1 MEQQKINERRQWLF
15 IALAGLFVTNAVT
28 AELISNKL
36 IEIPIKTS
44 VFGNQL
50 GPFVTIVGILPWP
63 IVFLLTD
70 ILNEFY
76 GQKAVR
82 RLSWITA
89 GLIAYC
95 FLIVGLSLAIP
106 AYEIKGSKLA
116 TNEAYNL
123 VFNQAQSVIVGS
135 IVAFLVSQLLDAYVF
150 SWIKRRTGNRYIWLR
165 STGSTMLSQLIDS
178 YIVLYIGFVLPGA
191 MRFST
196 YLEVAPTN
204 YLLKMLIALLLTPLI
219 YLLHYVVRRLLGH
232 PVVASSE

>member
-1 MEQQKINERRQWLF
+1 MEQAQLNERRQWLF

-36 IEIPIKTS
+36 IQIPLKGFL
-44 VFGNQL
+44 FGHQF
-50 GPFVTIVGILPWP
+50 GPFTTIIGILPWP
-63 IVFLLTD
+63 VVFLLTD
-70 ILNEFY
+70 LLNEFY

-95 FLIVGLSLAIP
+95 FLIVGLSMAIP

-123 VFNQAQSVIVGS
+123 VFGQAQAVIVGS
-135 IVAFLVSQLLDAYVF
+135 IVAFLVSQILDAYLF
-150 SWIKRRTGNRYIWLR
+150 DRIKQRTGNRFIWLR
-165 STGSTMLSQLIDS
+165 STGSTLFSQLIDS

-191 MRFST
+191 MSFST
-196 YLEVAPTN
+196 YMEVAPTN
-204 YLLKMLIALLLTPLI
+204 YLLKIGIAVLLTPLV
-219 YLLHYVVRRLLGH
+219 YFGHWLVRRYLKH
-232 PVVASSE
+232 

>member
-1 MEQQKINERRQWLF
+1 MEQQKLNERRQWLF

-36 IEIPIKTS
+36 IQIPLEG
-44 VFGNQL
+44 VFFGHKV
-50 GPFVTIVGILPWP
+50 GPFITIIGILPWP
-63 IVFLLTD
+63 VVFLLTD
-70 ILNEFY
+70 LLNEFY

-95 FLIVGLSLAIP
+95 FLIVGLSMSIP

-123 VFNQAQSVIVGS
+123 VFGQAQAVILGS
-135 IVAFLVSQLLDAYVF
+135 ITAFLVSQIIDAYIF
-150 SWIKRRTGNRYIWLR
+150 DRIKQSTGNRFIWLR
-165 STGSTMLSQLIDS
+165 STGSTLISQLIDS

-191 MRFST
+191 MSFST
-196 YLEVAPTN
+196 YMEVAPTN
-204 YLLKMLIALLLTPLI
+204 YLLKIAIAIFLTPFV
-219 YLLHYVVRRLLGH
+219 YFGHWSVRRYLRNADL
-232 PVVASSE
+232 A

>member
-1 MEQQKINERRQWLF
+1 MEQQLLNGRRQWLF

-36 IEIPIKTS
+36 IQIPLSTSLFGKEI
-44 VFGNQL
+44 
-50 GPFVTIVGILPWP
+50 GPFITIVGILPWP

-95 FLIVGLSLAIP
+95 FLIVGLSLSIP

-123 VFNQAQSVIVGS
+123 VFGQAQSVILGS
-135 IVAFLVSQLLDAYVF
+135 ITAFLVSQLLDAYVF
-150 SWIKRRTGNRYIWLR
+150 AWLKHKTGNRFIWLR
-165 STGSTMLSQLIDS
+165 STGSTLISQLIDS
-178 YIVLYIGFVLPGA
+178 YIVLYIGFVVPGA
-191 MRFST
+191 MTFTT

-219 YLLHYVVRRLLGH
+219 YLIHFLVRRFLKH
-232 PVVASSE
+232 SEHN